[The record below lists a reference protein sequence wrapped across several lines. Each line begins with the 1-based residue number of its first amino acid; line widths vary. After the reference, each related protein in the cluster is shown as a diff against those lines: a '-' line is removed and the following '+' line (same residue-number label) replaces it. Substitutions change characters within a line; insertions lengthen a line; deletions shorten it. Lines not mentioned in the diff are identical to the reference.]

1 MTEKQRALILFSIR
15 ELQMSIQY
23 DRDGM
28 LANLKDFYGVAISS
42 ADELFTTLEDLAK
55 TVNLEGLDNG

>member
-23 DRDGM
+23 DRDKM
-28 LANLKDFYGVAISS
+28 LANLKEFYGVAIGS

>member
-1 MTEKQRALILFSIR
+1 MTEKQRALLLFSIR

-23 DRDGM
+23 DRDKM
-28 LANLKDFYGVAISS
+28 LANLKEFYGVAIGS

>member
-1 MTEKQRALILFSIR
+1 
-15 ELQMSIQY
+15 MSIQY

-28 LANLKDFYGVAISS
+28 LANLKDFYGVAIAS

>member
-1 MTEKQRALILFSIR
+1 
-15 ELQMSIQY
+15 MSIQY
-23 DRDGM
+23 DCDGM
-28 LANLKDFYGVAISS
+28 LSDLKEFYGVAIGS

>member
-1 MTEKQRALILFSIR
+1 MTQKQRALILFSIR

-23 DRDGM
+23 DRDKM
-28 LANLKDFYGVAISS
+28 LANLKDFYGVAIGS
-42 ADELFTTLEDLAK
+42 AYELFTTLEDLAK